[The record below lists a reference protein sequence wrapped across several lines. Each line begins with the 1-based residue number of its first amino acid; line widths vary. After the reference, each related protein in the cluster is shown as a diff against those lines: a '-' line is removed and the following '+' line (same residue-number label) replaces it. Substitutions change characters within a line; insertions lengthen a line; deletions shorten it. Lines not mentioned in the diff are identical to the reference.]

1 MNNPYG
7 LSKRRKQQLK
17 DELAENWYAFLHWY
31 NKLMN
36 IAITRFKWKNLP
48 NSVNERALEL
58 YLCRYGYAVYFK
70 DPVMGQLAL
79 RAAIGGTL
87 DVYSIPEKRTAYGPS
102 NYTKQLTSDDSVLM
116 FNDCLRTN
124 TEDSVIWYAKRLAE
138 IDRIIDVNAAAQ
150 RTPYIISSTDDN
162 TLTAKNIFSQVIGNE
177 HVVFVSTTL
186 SPDTIKVLDL
196 NAPFVA
202 DKLYEL
208 KTNIWNEALT
218 HLGVPN
224 LAVNKKE
231 RLITDEVNRTQGG
244 TIASRHAGL
253 LARKMACDEINKM
266 FDMNISVEYNTF
278 DYEDIS
284 LDGGKDDEQIY
295 NRSKDNM

>member
-7 LSKRRKQQLK
+7 LSKHRKQQLK
-17 DELAENWYAFLHWY
+17 EDLRENWYAFVHWY

-36 IAITRFKWKNLP
+36 IAITRFKWNNLP
-48 NSVNERALEL
+48 DSVNERALEL
-58 YLCRYGYAVYFK
+58 YLCRYGYAVYFE
-70 DPVMGQLAL
+70 DSVMGQLAL

-102 NYTKQLTSDDSVLM
+102 NYTKQLNSSDSVLM

-124 TEDSVIWYAKRLAE
+124 TEDSIIWYAKRLAE

-162 TLTAKNIFSQVIGNE
+162 TLTAKNIYSQVVGNE
-177 HVVFVSTTL
+177 NVVFVSTTL

-266 FDMNISVEYNTF
+266 FKTNISVEYNTF

-284 LDGGKDDEQIY
+284 LGGGNDDEQIY
-295 NRSKDNM
+295 NRSKNNM